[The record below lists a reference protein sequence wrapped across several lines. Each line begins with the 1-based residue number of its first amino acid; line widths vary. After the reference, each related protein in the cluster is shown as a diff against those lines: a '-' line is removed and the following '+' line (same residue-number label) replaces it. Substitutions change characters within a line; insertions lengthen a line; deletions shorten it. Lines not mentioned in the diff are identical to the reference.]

1 MLKHNN
7 KKCRYSGCEKQ
18 APPTP
23 FLSMK
28 LEKIALSDTHAFNSF
43 FLDYIAQKPSLK
55 PFYNRPAV
63 IDSFGDQ
70 IKEKKQSF
78 SQANRDTLVAA
89 LLDQYKNI
97 DAREAVIKN
106 INSLK
111 QGNTFTITTGHQLNI
126 FTGPLYFIYKIVTVI
141 NTCKALKA
149 KYPNDNFVPVYWMA
163 SEDHDYEEIKSFRLY
178 GKKYTWSTEQSGA
191 VGRFSTADFKGLLKD
206 IPGDIQIF
214 ADAYLKN
221 KTLADAGRHYVN
233 TLFGKEGLVVID
245 ADSRAL
251 KSLFKQVIREDILD
265 HKPKELVE
273 KTNVQ
278 LESLGNK
285 PQIFCRDINFFYL
298 NDNLRSRIERDG
310 DNFKVVDTDLSFT
323 RSEIE
328 KQIEETP
335 ERFSP
340 NVILRPL
347 YEEVILPDLAY
358 VGGPAEVIYWLQLKQ
373 VFDHFKTP
381 FPVLMPRNFALVSDH
396 TVIRKFEKTG
406 LTLTDFFEDKNY
418 LFNHWVLK
426 NSPRNLTVGMERTQM
441 LQLFELLKQRADSI
455 DKTLNAFVS
464 AQGKRTINGLEKIEQ
479 KLLRAEKRLHT
490 DKLRQ
495 IEAIKD
501 AWFPNGNLQ
510 ERTDNF
516 LNFYQQDPGFIQ
528 KLIDTFD
535 PFDYRFNILID
546 NG

>member
-1 MLKHNN
+1 
-7 KKCRYSGCEKQ
+7 
-18 APPTP
+18 
-23 FLSMK
+23 MK

-43 FLDYIAQKPSLK
+43 FLDYIAQQPSLK
-55 PFYNRPAV
+55 PFYNRPPV
-63 IDSFGDQ
+63 IDSFAAQ
-70 IKEKKQSF
+70 IEEKKKSF
-78 SQANRDTLVAA
+78 AQVNRDTLVAT
-89 LLDQYKNI
+89 LLEQYKNI
-97 DAREAVIKN
+97 DASEAVTKN
-106 INSLK
+106 ISSLT
-111 QGNTFTITTGHQLNI
+111 QSNTFTITTGHQLNI

-149 KYPNDNFVPVYWMA
+149 KYPENNFVPVYWMA

-178 GKKYTWSTEQSGA
+178 GKKYTWTTEQTGA
-191 VGRFSTADFKGLLKD
+191 VGRFSTEDFKSLLKE
-206 IPGDIQIF
+206 IPGDVKVF
-214 ADAYLKN
+214 ADAYSKS

-233 TLFGKEGLVVID
+233 SLFGKDGLVVID

-251 KSLFKQVIREDILD
+251 KSLFKHVMREDILD

-273 KTNVQ
+273 KTNAQ

-298 NDNLRSRIERDG
+298 NDKFRGRIERNG
-310 DNFKVVDTDLSFT
+310 DTFKVVDTELSFT
-323 RSEIE
+323 RGEIE

-358 VGGPAEVIYWLQLKQ
+358 IGGPAEVIYWLQLKA

-406 LTLTDFFEDKNY
+406 LTLADFFEDKNY
-418 LFNHWVLK
+418 IFNHWVLK
-426 NSPRNLTVGMERTQM
+426 NSSRNLTVGQERTQI

-464 AQGKRTINGLEKIEQ
+464 AHGKRTINGLEKIEQ
-479 KLLRAEKRLHT
+479 KLLRAEKRLHG

-495 IEAIKD
+495 IESIKD
-501 AWFPNGNLQ
+501 AWFPNGSLQ

-516 LNFYQQDPGFIQ
+516 LNFYQQDPTFIQ